1 MENVNLCL
9 LECANKVF
17 KKFRLE
23 HARTCNRE
31 ANMRDVFTR
40 MIQISDPLTLHSQI
54 NKNLNYAEK
63 KPFPK
68 EVLDLLVPTQ
78 PPNFSLWKDNYDPT
92 MDTVSSFCKSIQK

>member
-1 MENVNLCL
+1 MEILNLCK

-23 HARTCNRE
+23 HARTCNRV
-31 ANMRDVFTR
+31 ANMTDVFTR
-40 MIQISDPLTLHSQI
+40 MIQISDPLTLHSLI
-54 NKNLNYAEK
+54 NKNLKYAEK

-92 MDTVSSFCKSIQK
+92 MDTVSFFCQSIQK